1 MLKAVIRRLERELRG
16 KTHSAVAVNIGE
28 PNTHT
33 KVVSVM
39 TDEERNNELTDEE
52 LERQEGEPLPERTQM
67 SLMHPGPGPLPVVD
81 FPIDHPSDT

>member
-1 MLKAVIRRLERELRG
+1 MLNALIRRLQQQLAG
-16 KTHSAVAVNIGE
+16 NTHSAVAVNIGE

-39 TDEERNNELTDEE
+39 TDNKQSELTDEE

-67 SLMHPGPGPLPVVD
+67 SVLHATPGPVPVVD
-81 FPIDHPSDT
+81 IPIDHPSDT

>member
-1 MLKAVIRRLERELRG
+1 
-16 KTHSAVAVNIGE
+16 
-28 PNTHT
+28 
-33 KVVSVM
+33 M
-39 TDEERNNELTDEE
+39 TDDERNNELTDEE